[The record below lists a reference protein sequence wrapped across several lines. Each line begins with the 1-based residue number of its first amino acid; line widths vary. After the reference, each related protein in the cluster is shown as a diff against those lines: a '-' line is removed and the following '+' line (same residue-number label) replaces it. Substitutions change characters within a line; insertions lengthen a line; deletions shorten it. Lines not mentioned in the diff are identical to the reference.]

1 MTTTLSQDLSRRLSA
16 LGAARQLLLCA
27 DYDGTLAPLAPRP
40 ELAQLLPG
48 ASDLLHRLALLAD
61 TRVAIISGRS
71 RDNLRAHS
79 GLDEPI
85 LLVGS
90 HGAEL
95 PGKPLGDDGLAELDA
110 LEALLAPICAASPGA
125 WAERKPHGIAVHVR
139 QASPQDASR
148 VLDRARGALSCRPDL
163 YVTEGKAVL
172 EVSLSRETKGDAVR
186 WLRAHLGT
194 DQAVIFIGDDVTDET
209 AFAVLGPADL
219 GIKVGAG
226 PSMATHRV
234 SSEHDVL
241 CVLAELWRQRTGG
254 VGG

>member
-1 MTTTLSQDLSRRLSA
+1 MTATLSEDLSRRLSA
-16 LGAARQLLLCA
+16 LGVARQLLLCV

-110 LEALLAPICAASPGA
+110 L
-125 WAERKPHGIAVHVR
+125 
-139 QASPQDASR
+139 
-148 VLDRARGALSCRPDL
+148 
-163 YVTEGKAVL
+163 
-172 EVSLSRETKGDAVR
+172 
-186 WLRAHLGT
+186 
-194 DQAVIFIGDDVTDET
+194 
-209 AFAVLGPADL
+209 
-219 GIKVGAG
+219 
-226 PSMATHRV
+226 
-234 SSEHDVL
+234 
-241 CVLAELWRQRTGG
+241 
-254 VGG
+254 